1 MTNRLKQ
8 YFPML
13 RTRTE
18 IMEIIIKDETLKT
31 LFDSWETEFQEEFL
45 NICTGISG
53 VKVLYDF
60 MIKEIL
66 NPEAV
71 PERIGELLSLLLNQK
86 VKVLTVLP
94 NDTTRIADETSLIIT
109 DIVVEL
115 EDGSIANIEIQKIGY
130 QFPGE
135 RCACYSSDLLLRQY
149 KRIKGMKKRKFTYKS
164 IKNVYTIVFFEK
176 SPKTFHKFPQNYLH
190 FLKKKTY

>member
-71 PERIGELLSLLLNQK
+71 PERNWRT
-86 VKVLTVLP
+86 TV
-94 NDTTRIADETSLIIT
+94 
-109 DIVVEL
+109 
-115 EDGSIANIEIQKIGY
+115 
-130 QFPGE
+130 
-135 RCACYSSDLLLRQY
+135 
-149 KRIKGMKKRKFTYKS
+149 FTAKPESKS
-164 IKNVYTIVFFEK
+164 TNRTAK
-176 SPKTFHKFPQNYLH
+176 
-190 FLKKKTY
+190 

>member
-1 MTNRLKQ
+1 
-8 YFPML
+8 ML

-86 VKVLTVLP
+86 VKVLPYCQMILP
-94 NDTTRIADETSLIIT
+94 ASLM
-109 DIVVEL
+109 
-115 EDGSIANIEIQKIGY
+115 KH
-130 QFPGE
+130 
-135 RCACYSSDLLLRQY
+135 LLL
-149 KRIKGMKKRKFTYKS
+149 
-164 IKNVYTIVFFEK
+164 
-176 SPKTFHKFPQNYLH
+176 SPISL
-190 FLKKKTY
+190 

>member
-1 MTNRLKQ
+1 
-8 YFPML
+8 
-13 RTRTE
+13 
-18 IMEIIIKDETLKT
+18 
-31 LFDSWETEFQEEFL
+31 
-45 NICTGISG
+45 
-53 VKVLYDF
+53 

-149 KRIKGMKKRKFTYKS
+149 KRIKGMQKRKFTYKS
-164 IKNVYTIVFFEK
+164 IKNVYTIVLFEK
-176 SPKTFHKFPQNYLH
+176 VQKHFIN
-190 FLKKKTY
+190 FLKIIFIFLNKNLILDCRWNCYKNIFLFLLTSLKKISKIKISKTN

>member
-53 VKVLYDF
+53 VKVLYNF

-71 PERIGELLSLLLNQK
+71 PERIG
-86 VKVLTVLP
+86 
-94 NDTTRIADETSLIIT
+94 
-109 DIVVEL
+109 EL

-149 KRIKGMKKRKFTYKS
+149 KRIKGMQKRKFTYKS

-190 FLKKKTY
+190 FF